1 MVLRTIITKFGL
13 LIDNYNQMLK
23 YSPVLFL
30 IMLYVKGFTQVVL
43 PTYPQAAFPTYYW
56 QKSTH
61 FETLQEKQKSVLFIG
76 DSLTD
81 GAEWS
86 TLFSDT
92 YALNFGISGEISAG
106 VINRLPE
113 IVRRRPAKV
122 FLMIGI
128 NDLARNISVDSL
140 LANIK
145 SIVGYIKQNSSTT
158 KVFVQNLLPV
168 NDDFK
173 AFLGHTN
180 KGDSILKFNAK
191 LSIEAQKSTFLMV
204 DLHSSFCDQSGKLKK
219 EFTNDGLHLKG
230 AGYALWKHL
239 IHPYVYELGSEPAII
254 PMPKQMVKSTGL
266 FPLYQVK
273 YIYYNTD
280 SLLNEAESLRQ
291 ILSAAGI
298 VVKLAKGKIDHAAPF
313 ISLAIDKT
321 KPKTNDLEAY
331 SLRVSTQE
339 IIISS
344 PGKAGVYYGVQT
356 LAQLARDGYYVSA
369 VDIQDSPA
377 FKWRGYMVDVG
388 RNYQS
393 VALLKQQIDKM
404 AFYKLN
410 VFHLHLT
417 EDIAWRLEIKRYP
430 ELTQPEFMERN
441 KGMFYTVSEIKD
453 LINYC
458 KIRHIL
464 LVPEIDMPG
473 HSAAFRK
480 AMKTD
485 MQSDSGLVIVKNIL
499 QEISNTYDFPYIH
512 IGADEVKITNKNF
525 IPVVSTFLKSLNK
538 KVIGWEPGGNFA
550 ESTIRQLWMDDAAIK
565 ANKIKIQYIDS
576 RHLYINHM
584 DPLESVVTIF
594 NRQLAGVDAGNQ
606 KALVATLCLWPD
618 RAVSA
623 QADLIVMNGVYP
635 AMLAFA
641 ERSWVGKGYK
651 EWIAN
656 VDLNGQ
662 QALDDFKAFE
672 KRLMDHKKVFF
683 TKLPFPYLKQNE
695 LKWQLYGP
703 YENNANLSQK
713 FEPELE
719 NSDLVSK
726 ASQTVL
732 GGTIILRHWWA
743 PKIKSVLKDPKE
755 NTTWYATRK
764 VWSDE
769 DTVKE
774 FWIGFNNFSR
784 SQAVDTPPAGQWD
797 SHQSQI
803 WVNGELVQP
812 PNWLHAGQKGN
823 LEIPLMDEGY
833 EYREPTLVKLNKGWN
848 KILIKVP
855 IGKFAGKNW
864 NNPEKWMFTCVELE

>member
-1 MVLRTIITKFGL
+1 
-13 LIDNYNQMLK
+13 MLK
-23 YSPVLFL
+23 YLLALFL
-30 IMLYVKGFTQVVL
+30 LVLSVNGFAQVVL
-43 PTYPQAAFPTYYW
+43 PSYPQATFPTYYW
-56 QKSTH
+56 QKSSH
-61 FETLQEKQKSVLFIG
+61 FEMLPATQKSVLFIG

-81 GAEWS
+81 GAEWT
-86 TLFSDT
+86 TLFSDIHT
-92 YALNFGISGEISAG
+92 LNFGISGETSAG

-113 IVRRRPAKV
+113 IVRHRPAKV
-122 FLMIGI
+122 FLMVGI

-140 LANIK
+140 LANIRL
-145 SIVGYIKQNSSTT
+145 IVGYIKQNSSATE
-158 KVFVQNLLPV
+158 VFVQNLLPV
-168 NDDFK
+168 NNDFTT
-173 AFLGHTN
+173 FSGHTN
-180 KGDSILKFNAK
+180 KGDSILKLNTK
-191 LSIEAQKSTFLMV
+191 LSKEAEKSAFVMV
-204 DLHSSFCDQSGKLKK
+204 DLHSFFSDKSGKLSR

-239 IHPYVYELGSEPAII
+239 IHPYIYGLESKPALI
-254 PMPKQMVKSTGL
+254 PMPKRIVKSKGL
-266 FPLYQVK
+266 FPLYRVR
-273 YIYYNTD
+273 YIYYNED

-291 ILSAAGI
+291 VMSTAGI
-298 VVKLAKGKIDHAAPF
+298 AVKLAKGKQEYGVPF
-313 ISLAIDKT
+313 ISLEINKT
-321 KPKTNDLEAY
+321 KPEKNDLEAY
-331 SLRVSTQE
+331 SLHVSSQE

-344 PGKAGVYYGVQT
+344 VGKAGVYYGVQT
-356 LAQLARDGYYVSA
+356 LTQLARDGYYVEA
-369 VDIQDSPA
+369 VDIQDCPA

-441 KGMFYTVSEIKD
+441 KGMYYTISEIKD

-458 KIRHIL
+458 KTRHIL

-485 MQSDSGLVIVKNIL
+485 MQSDSGLVIVESIL

-525 IPVVSTFLKSLNK
+525 LPAISTFLKSLNK
-538 KVIGWEPGGNFA
+538 KVIGWEPGGNFD
-550 ESTIRQLWMDDAAIK
+550 ESTIRQLWMDDAAVTTSK
-565 ANKIKIQYIDS
+565 TKIQYIDS
-576 RHLYINHM
+576 RHLYLNHM
-584 DPLESVVTIF
+584 DPMESVVTIF

-606 KALVATLCLWPD
+606 KALGATLCLWPD

-623 QADLIVMNGVYP
+623 QVDLIVMNGVYP

-641 ERSWVGKGYK
+641 ERSWVGNGYK
-651 EWIAN
+651 GWVAN
-656 VDLNGQ
+656 IDLNGQ
-662 QALDDFKAFE
+662 QALEDFKAFE

-683 TKLPFPYLKQNE
+683 TGLPFPYLKQSE

-703 YENNANLSQK
+703 YENNANLRQK
-713 FEPELE
+713 FDPELE
-719 NSDLVSK
+719 NPNLGSK
-726 ASQTVL
+726 VSQTAS

-743 PKIKSVLKDPKE
+743 PKIKAVLKDPKE

-764 VWSDE
+764 VWSEE
-769 DTVKE
+769 DTVKK

-797 SHQSQI
+797 NHQSQI
-803 WVNGELVQP
+803 WVNGKLIP
-812 PNWLHAGQKGN
+812 PPHWLHAGQKGN

-833 EYREPTLVKLNKGWN
+833 EYRTPALVKLNRGWN
-848 KILIKVP
+848 TILIKVP
-855 IGKFAGKNW
+855 VGKFAGKNW

>member
-1 MVLRTIITKFGL
+1 MVLCAITARSGL
-13 LIDNYNQMLK
+13 LTNNDNEMLK
-23 YSPVLFL
+23 YSLALLLLVFS
-30 IMLYVKGFTQVVL
+30 VTGFAQVVL
-43 PTYPQAAFPTYYW
+43 PSYPQVTFPTYYW
-56 QKSTH
+56 QKSTQ
-61 FETLQEKQKSVLFIG
+61 FQMLPITQKSILFIG

-81 GAEWS
+81 GAEWA
-86 TLFSDT
+86 TLFNGT
-92 YALNFGISGEISAG
+92 NTLNFGISGETSAG

-113 IVRRRPAKV
+113 IVRHRPAKI

-128 NDLARNISVDSL
+128 NDLARNISVEGL
-140 LANIK
+140 LSNIK
-145 SIVGYIKQNSSTT
+145 LIVRYIKQNSNAT
-158 KVFVQNLLPV
+158 KIFVQTLLPV
-168 NDDFK
+168 NNDFK
-173 AFLGHTN
+173 TFSGHTN
-180 KGDSILKFNAK
+180 KGDSILKLNTE
-191 LSIEAQKSTFLMV
+191 LSKEAEKSAFVFV
-204 DLHSSFCDQSGKLKK
+204 DLHSYFSDKSGKLKR

-230 AGYALWKHL
+230 TGYALWKHL
-239 IHPYVYELGSEPAII
+239 IHPYVYELESEPELI
-254 PMPKQMVKSTGL
+254 PMPKRIVKSTGL
-266 FPLYQVK
+266 FPLFQVK
-273 YIYYNTD
+273 TIYYNAD

-291 ILSAAGI
+291 QLSIAGI
-298 VVKLAKGKIDHAAPF
+298 AVKLIKGKRDHRVPS
-313 ISLAIDKT
+313 ISLEIVKT
-321 KPKTNDLEAY
+321 KPEINDLEAY
-331 SLRVSTQE
+331 SLRVSSQE

-344 PGKAGVYYGVQT
+344 DGKAGVYYGIQT
-356 LAQLARDGYYVSA
+356 LAQLARDGYYVGA
-369 VDIQDSPA
+369 IDIQDSPA

-441 KGMFYTVSEIKD
+441 KGMYYTVSEIKD

-458 KIRHIL
+458 KMRHIL
-464 LVPEIDMPG
+464 VVPEIDVPG

-499 QEISNTYDFPYIH
+499 REISDTYDFPYIH

-525 IPVVSTFLKSLNK
+525 LPAISAFLKSSNK
-538 KVIGWEPGGNFA
+538 KVIGWEPGGNFD
-550 ESTIRQLWMDDAAIK
+550 ESTIRQLWMDDAAVT
-565 ANKIKIQYIDS
+565 ANKVKIQYIDS
-576 RHLYINHM
+576 RHLYLNHM
-584 DPLESVVTIF
+584 DPMESVVTIF
-594 NRQLAGVDAGNQ
+594 NRQLCGVNQ
-606 KALVATLCLWPD
+606 SDQQALGATLCLWPD
-618 RAVSA
+618 RAVEK
-623 QADLIVMNGVYP
+623 QEDLINMNGVYP

-641 ERSWVGKGYK
+641 ERSWVGNGYK
-651 EWIAN
+651 DWVAN
-656 VDLNGQ
+656 IDLNGK

-683 TKLPFPYLKQNE
+683 TELPFPYLKQSE

-703 YENNANLSQK
+703 YENNANLREK
-713 FEPELE
+713 FDPELE
-719 NSDLVSK
+719 NSDLGSQV
-726 ASQTVL
+726 SQTVL

-743 PKIKSVLKDPKE
+743 PKIKGVLKDPKE

-764 VWSDE
+764 VWSE
-769 DTVKE
+769 QDTVKK

-797 SHQSQI
+797 NHQSQI
-803 WVNGELVQP
+803 WVNGELIPP

-833 EYREPTLVKLNKGWN
+833 EYRIPALVRFNRGWN
-848 KILIKVP
+848 TILVKVP
-855 IGKFAGKNW
+855 IGNFAGKNW